1 MLSFASTLIHMPLD
15 RQPRLLR
22 DIVRW
27 LRPGGHAD
35 AATYR
40 SWIRQAGLEITGQ
53 QFVPEG
59 DSGHALF
66 WARATAPPAA

>member
-1 MLSFASTLIHMPLD
+1 MWWS
-15 RQPRLLR
+15 
-22 DIVRW
+22 
-27 LRPGGHAD
+27 HAD

-40 SWIRQAGLEITGQ
+40 SWIGQAGLEITSQ

-66 WARATAPPAA
+66 WARRMFATPAVRPNASADLR